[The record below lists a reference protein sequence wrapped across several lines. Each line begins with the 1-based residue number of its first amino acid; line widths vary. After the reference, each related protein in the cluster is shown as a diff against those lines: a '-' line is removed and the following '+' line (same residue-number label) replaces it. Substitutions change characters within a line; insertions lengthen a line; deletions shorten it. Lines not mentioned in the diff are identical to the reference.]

1 VTEYAKLTLG
11 ELLGHTV
18 EIREKSSGK
27 KGVANTCE
35 SGVQVFYGAE
45 DGSDDKVVSTAAFNR
60 EFMITA
66 VICS

>member
-1 VTEYAKLTLG
+1 MTEYAKLTLG
-11 ELLGHTV
+11 EHLGHTV

-45 DGSDDKVVSTAAFNR
+45 DGSDDKEVSTAAFNR
-60 EFMITA
+60 EFLITA
-66 VICS
+66 IICA